1 MCRFLCCFLLCQ
13 INRAYTRWRYYLF
26 FVFFFVIV
34 WRFTKLVP
42 SLFRSFVFQFTF
54 RLLISMYGECVCVSA
69 CMRAYK
75 YVYIYICAC
84 VYVTVCVCVELSL
97 CACWLA
103 DWLVC
108 SFDRLRSFVHFI
120 HTIITPLYVLISHS
134 HTPIFTTNAMSIYTY
149 IHTCVHEFIW
159 LYTFRVR
166 HTHIHTQRERYMHP

>member
-75 YVYIYICAC
+75 YVYIYICAW
-84 VYVTVCVCVELSL
+84 VYVTVCVCWVVALRL
-97 CACWLA
+97 LVG
-103 DWLVC
+103 WLVGLFIWSA
-108 SFDRLRSFVHFI
+108 SFIRSF
-120 HTIITPLYVLISHS
+120 
-134 HTPIFTTNAMSIYTY
+134 YTY
-149 IHTCVHEFIW
+149 NNNTIVRTHFSLTYANIHHKCYVNIYVHT
-159 LYTFRVR
+159 YVR
-166 HTHIHTQRERYMHP
+166 TWVYMVIYIPS